1 MSEFPTLEPAFT
13 ILVTINPPTTIGSAS
28 RQTKLMVVPMVAGTV
43 TSEANFSPSV
53 NGKFIDMGTDYIHAD
68 PDGKHL
74 RLDAHS
80 VIETDDGA
88 TIYLNYTG
96 ILNVTPELAAIFAG
110 ESESTITPWGDAFI
124 HPTFE
129 TGEEKYQ
136 SLENSVFVAAGR
148 FVYEKGGSTIVEYKV
163 SKAKA

>member
-1 MSEFPTLEPAFT
+1 
-13 ILVTINPPTTIGSAS
+13 
-28 RQTKLMVVPMVAGTV
+28 MVAGAV
-43 TSEANFSPSV
+43 TSEAGFSPSV
-53 NGKFIDMGTDYIHAD
+53 SGKFIGMGNDYIHAD

-96 ILNVTPELAAIFAG
+96 VLNVTSELAAIFAG

-124 HPTFE
+124 HLTFE

-136 SLENSVFVAAGR
+136 SLENSVFVASGR
-148 FVYEKGGSTIVEYKV
+148 FRYEKGSSTIVEYKV
-163 SKAKA
+163 SRVKE